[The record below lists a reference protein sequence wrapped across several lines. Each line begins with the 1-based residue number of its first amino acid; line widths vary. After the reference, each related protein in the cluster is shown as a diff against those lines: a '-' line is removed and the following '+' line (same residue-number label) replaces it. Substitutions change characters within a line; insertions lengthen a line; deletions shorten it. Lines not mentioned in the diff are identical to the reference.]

1 MAGPARQYVKLM
13 SGPDN
18 YNGGPLA
25 ADDGTQVGTEDGA
38 VVPDAAQRAA
48 ADEGTVL
55 NDLLRKPGSFA
66 FSQATAIAA
75 QHLRAHGPSPL
86 NEESGENTA
95 SGLHHSMGI
104 YGGHEN
110 AEVPPALRYSVN
122 PNLSFPPGDI
132 AAVNFKE
139 NEAGQPVEA
148 EFVLNLM
155 GLHGAGSPL
164 PAYFTEHVA
173 QHQDESDALRDF
185 FDIFNHR
192 LIDLL
197 HGSWNKYR
205 YHVQYR
211 DHAADEMSSRFFS
224 FIGIGPSA
232 LRQGKKLNW
241 ARLLP
246 YMGLIAFS
254 GEAAGSME
262 SIMRHYFGHEA
273 VSVVP
278 CIRRQVAIPKE
289 QLCALGLGNST
300 LSVDCLVGE
309 EVADQT
315 GKFRI
320 LIAALSWER
329 FNAFLPGSAIFNE
342 LQSLVQFVLRSRLH
356 FDVELHLQPEEIPPL
371 HIGDGACRLG
381 WSTWL
386 GDNGDGIV
394 LLEPGSEIA
403 GGLTGEPTGSVNN
416 FF

>member
-1 MAGPARQYVKLM
+1 MAGQARQCVKLM
-13 SGPDN
+13 SAMDN
-18 YNGGPLA
+18 HNGGPPLS
-25 ADDGTQVGTEDGA
+25 DDGVQTVALVLSAAVTPGTSTGDSHGVSISES
-38 VVPDAAQRAA
+38 P
-48 ADEGTVL
+48 VL
-55 NDLLRKPGSFA
+55 GDLLQKPGSFA
-66 FSQATAIAA
+66 FSQATIIAA
-75 QHLRAHGPSPL
+75 QHLRACGPRL
-86 NEESGENTA
+86 TNDGSGENAA
-95 SGLHHSMGI
+95 SGLHDSMGI
-104 YGGHEN
+104 YGGHESSEI
-110 AEVPPALRYSVN
+110 APALRYSVN

-132 AAVNFKE
+132 ASVAFKE
-139 NEAGQPVEA
+139 NESGQPVEA
-148 EFVLNLM
+148 NFVLNLM

-173 QHQDESDALRDF
+173 QHQDEADGLRDF

-197 HGSWNKYR
+197 YGSWSKYR

-211 DHAADEMSSRFFS
+211 EHAADQLSSRFFS
-224 FIGIGPSA
+224 FIGIGPSD
-232 LRQGKKLNW
+232 LRKGKKLNW

-262 SIMRHYFGHEA
+262 SILRHYFGHEA

-289 QLCALGLGNST
+289 QLCSLGLGNST

-309 EVADQT
+309 EVSDQT

-320 LIAALSWER
+320 RIASLSWER

-371 HIGDGACRLG
+371 DIGDASVCRLG

-386 GDNGDGIV
+386 GEDGDGIV
-394 LLEPGSEIA
+394 TLESSRQD
-403 GGLTGEPTGSVNN
+403 L
-416 FF
+416 